1 MLFDY
6 VWNSADLDQNGHVC
20 FEELRAFLQ
29 GPSTLEDE
37 EDSTEL
43 TECLA
48 YPNVDCVLALFDVD
62 NEFDGLDYEEAQ
74 LAYSFFFPYDTTEDF
89 EAAFDGLDQNEDG
102 LISGEELAAVLGT

>member
-1 MLFDY
+1 M
-6 VWNSADLDQNGHVC
+6 
-20 FEELRAFLQ
+20 
-29 GPSTLEDE
+29 
-37 EDSTEL
+37 
-43 TECLA
+43 A

-102 LISGEELAAVLGT
+102 LISGEELAAMGTRGREYFESHFDRDLLLDRLEGWLQEVQGANQ

>member
-1 MLFDY
+1 M
-6 VWNSADLDQNGHVC
+6 
-20 FEELRAFLQ
+20 
-29 GPSTLEDE
+29 
-37 EDSTEL
+37 
-43 TECLA
+43 A

-102 LISGEELAAVLGT
+102 LISGEELAAELGTKIEEETQEVEDHLQQLIA